1 MSERSEQQGNVKRT
15 LGIVRDERQTG
26 LLPTNLATSNSVF
39 SSSMPSICVNWNEKE
54 GQEDAKK
61 NTETSKEKKGEI
73 DDAW

>member
-1 MSERSEQQGNVKRT
+1 MSEGRETTRKCKRT
-15 LGIVRDERQTG
+15 LDILRDERQTG

-61 NTETSKEKKGEI
+61 DTKTSKEKKGEI